1 MNPFLDHTKLG
12 CTFLCEPLESTSEG
26 KKIITKAN
34 SKEVTIRSKSPKV
47 AAQTNIEIKDKL
59 SIKNS
64 AQSHQWLP
72 HKQVNQT
79 FQEASSSWL
88 P

>member
-1 MNPFLDHTKLG
+1 MLIAKDVG
-12 CTFLCEPLESTSEG
+12 GTSED

-34 SKEVTIRSKSPKV
+34 SKEVTIRSKSPKA
-47 AAQTNIEIKDKL
+47 AAQTNIEIEDKL

>member
-1 MNPFLDHTKLG
+1 MLIAKDVG
-12 CTFLCEPLESTSEG
+12 GTSED

-34 SKEVTIRSKSPKV
+34 SKEVTIRSKSPKA
-47 AAQTNIEIKDKL
+47 AAQTNIEIEDKL

-64 AQSHQWLP
+64 TQFHQWLP